1 MKPSAELAEGAAG
14 AEGCHHVAEDS
25 GLPGTSA
32 IPPSLTHGTGPM
44 FEMVSCIDNQFTPC
58 YISHSV
64 KGCHMQTGYKPQVVK
79 HVFDRD
85 GFVILRGFLDEQE
98 VGEVRENVERYIE
111 EVIPAMP
118 SEQVYY
124 EVPERKETLKQL
136 QKMHTHDP
144 FFEELF
150 VRRLSPLAE
159 VLLDGDV
166 IPTNMQ
172 YFNKPPGIGKPTPV
186 HQDGFY
192 FKIKPKEALT
202 MWLALDQVD
211 DENGCIRYVRGAHKQ
226 GLREHART
234 QTLGFSQGLVT
245 FTDEDRRAET
255 TIQAEPGDLSAHHCL
270 MVHRADGNSSGRQ
283 RRALGFIYYSARV
296 EEDTAEMEVYQ
307 TSLIADLKRQGKL

>member
-1 MKPSAELAEGAAG
+1 MKIE
-14 AEGCHHVAEDS
+14 
-25 GLPGTSA
+25 
-32 IPPSLTHGTGPM
+32 
-44 FEMVSCIDNQFTPC
+44 
-58 YISHSV
+58 
-64 KGCHMQTGYKPQVVK
+64 YKPQAVK

-85 GFVILRGFLDEQE
+85 GFVILREFLDEQE
-98 VGEVRENVERYIE
+98 IGEVRENVERYIE
-111 EVIPAMP
+111 EVIPTMP
-118 SEQVYY
+118 PEQVYY
-124 EVPERKETLKQL
+124 EVPERMETLKQL
-136 QKMHTHDP
+136 QRMHTHDP

-150 VRRLSPLAE
+150 VRRLRPLAE

-166 IPTNMQ
+166 IPTNLQ
-172 YFNKPPGIGKPTPV
+172 YFNKPPGVSKPTPV

-245 FTDEDRRAET
+245 FTDEDHSAET
-255 TIQAEPGDLSAHHCL
+255 SIQAEPGDLSAHHCL
-270 MVHRADGNSSGRQ
+270 MVHRADGNPSERH

-296 EEDTAEMEVYQ
+296 EEDTAEVEVYQ
-307 TSLIADLKRQGKL
+307 ASLIADLKRQGKI